1 MENRREHC
9 QDIIARSLFSC
20 LSEMDQRAR
29 ERLRDAG
36 LPETPLYRLR
46 ELRRIGQEEDR
57 AIGCITPSSHLELTA
72 LLRTE
77 CTDERR

>member
-29 ERLRDAG
+29 ERLREAG

-46 ELRRIGQEEDR
+46 ELRRIAQEEDR
-57 AIGCITPSSHLELTA
+57 AIEAEA
-72 LLRTE
+72 LAKGGWSASLGPQPRPLP
-77 CTDERR
+77 R